1 MSMGEV
7 ASPFWPDWSLTWIK
21 LQVVFWAAFPVLGK
35 ILVVLVLA
43 KLLLRLTKTFV
54 QQLFLPERR
63 RMTLDPQK
71 AKTLETLLQSG
82 LRYLIYFIAG
92 ITILATM
99 GVKTESLL
107 ASAGIVGVAIGFGA
121 QSLVRDVLTGFFIIF
136 EDQFVVGDYVET
148 AGFSGFVEEMGL
160 RVTKLR
166 DFSGVVH
173 VLPNS
178 EISKVS
184 NHSRGNRTALVDIAV
199 AYTANVASVQ
209 AILEAALA
217 ELPKQLDAIVE
228 GPRVMGIVSIGS
240 AEMVWRVWARAKPM
254 QHWSVEREMRKA
266 LKMALDQAGLKP
278 PYPRTIL
285 QREGSEQ

>member
-1 MSMGEV
+1 MGEGNTLGLDW
-7 ASPFWPDWSLTWIK
+7 PLFWNK
-21 LQVVFWAAFPVLGK
+21 LQDILWSALPALGK
-35 ILVVLVLA
+35 ILLILVLTRF
-43 KLLLRLTKTFV
+43 LLSTARTFV
-54 QQLFLPERR
+54 QKLLFPERR
-63 RMTLDPQK
+63 RLSMDPQK
-71 AKTLETLLQSG
+71 ARTLETLLQST
-82 LRYLIYFIAG
+82 LRYLLYFIAA

-136 EDQFVVGDYVET
+136 EDQFVVGDYIET
-148 AGFSGFVEEMGL
+148 AGFSGYVEEMGF

-166 DFSGVVH
+166 DFSGIVH

-217 ELPKQLDAIVE
+217 DIAKQLDAIVE
-228 GPRVMGIVSIGS
+228 GPRVMGIVNIGPS
-240 AEMVWRVWARAKPM
+240 EMVWRVWARTKPM

-266 LKMALDQAGLKP
+266 LKVALDQAGLEP

-285 QREGSEQ
+285 RREGSEQ

>member
-1 MSMGEV
+1 MEQGINII
-7 ASPFWPDWSLTWIK
+7 WPDWPSFLSKMQAI
-21 LQVVFWAAFPVLGK
+21 LFAALPVLGK
-35 ILVVLVLA
+35 ILIVLLLA
-43 KLLLRLTKTFV
+43 KLLLRLAKAFV
-54 QQLFLPERR
+54 QQLFLPDRR

-82 LRYLIYFIAG
+82 LRYLVYFIASV
-92 ITILATM
+92 TILATM

-136 EDQFVVGDYVET
+136 EDQFAVGDYVET

-166 DFSGVVH
+166 DFSGIVH
-173 VLPNS
+173 VLPNG
-178 EISKVS
+178 EINKVS
-184 NHSRGNRTALVDIAV
+184 NHSRGDRTALVDIAV
-199 AYTANVASVQ
+199 PYTANVPDVQ

-217 ELPKQLDAIVE
+217 DIAERLDAIVE
-228 GPRVMGIVSIGS
+228 GPKVMGVVSLGAS
-240 AEMVWRVWARAKPM
+240 EMVWRVWARTKSM

-266 LKMALDQAGLKP
+266 IKMALDRAGIKP

-285 QREGSEQ
+285 EREGSEQ